1 MRRERALIRGEG
13 GRHSHAWPVDQPE
26 KARGGV
32 RFGVLGPLRIWS
44 GDTTVAVRGRQR
56 ALLGLLALN
65 ANSAVRRDMIVD
77 ALWGDDPPS
86 SAVGIV
92 QTYMSRLRHALDL
105 GHGQGSSCPLL
116 VSSGTAYMLR
126 VTREQLDALAFESGV
141 DCARALQLT
150 GDTGAAV
157 DAYDQALRLWRGD
170 PLADIDD
177 LQPHP
182 AVAGLT
188 RRRAAVIT
196 EYARIASTAGLY
208 DRALPHL
215 RALAGWEPLNERAHA
230 WLMMGLA
237 GSGQQAEALRVYTE
251 LRERLD
257 DQLGIVPCAELR
269 DAYDRVLR
277 QEMPAATGVHAGAA
291 GGWQP
296 VYQLPAEP
304 ADFTGRAEETV
315 GIEATLTSSPGQT
328 GVPLAVVSGMPG
340 AGKTALALHVA
351 HMVRSRFPDGQLWI
365 PLAGT
370 AALPG
375 DPGEI
380 LADLLPVLGVP
391 ASSIPQATGTR
402 AALFRSQ
409 LAGRKV
415 LIVAD
420 DVASPA
426 QIRPLLP
433 GTAGSAMLMTS
444 RAPLALLS
452 GEATVVLGE
461 LSEAEAVRMLA
472 RAVGTRR
479 IAADPDAAAR
489 LVRACGRLPLAIR
502 IVGAKLAARPSWPLS
517 VMADK
522 LTHQRGR
529 LDELEI
535 GELSIRDSILPSY
548 RALGERARRALRML
562 AGLGQ
567 VFCTE
572 RVIAEVLG
580 EPDVASVASEL
591 VGTSL
596 IVPYGVDSSGEPSY
610 LIHQLVRDF
619 AAERLA
625 AGR

>member
-1 MRRERALIRGEG
+1 
-13 GRHSHAWPVDQPE
+13 
-26 KARGGV
+26 
-32 RFGVLGPLRIWS
+32 
-44 GDTTVAVRGRQR
+44 
-56 ALLGLLALN
+56 
-65 ANSAVRRDMIVD
+65 
-77 ALWGDDPPS
+77 
-86 SAVGIV
+86 
-92 QTYMSRLRHALDL
+92 
-105 GHGQGSSCPLL
+105 
-116 VSSGTAYMLR
+116 
-126 VTREQLDALAFESGV
+126 
-141 DCARALQLT
+141 
-150 GDTGAAV
+150 
-157 DAYDQALRLWRGD
+157 
-170 PLADIDD
+170 
-177 LQPHP
+177 
-182 AVAGLT
+182 
-188 RRRAAVIT
+188 
-196 EYARIASTAGLY
+196 
-208 DRALPHL
+208 
-215 RALAGWEPLNERAHA
+215 
-230 WLMMGLA
+230 
-237 GSGQQAEALRVYTE
+237 
-251 LRERLD
+251 
-257 DQLGIVPCAELR
+257 
-269 DAYDRVLR
+269 
-277 QEMPAATGVHAGAA
+277 
-291 GGWQP
+291 
-296 VYQLPAEP
+296 
-304 ADFTGRAEETV
+304 
-315 GIEATLTSSPGQT
+315 
-328 GVPLAVVSGMPG
+328 
-340 AGKTALALHVA
+340 
-351 HMVRSRFPDGQLWI
+351 MVRSRFPDGQLWI

-420 DVASPA
+420 DVASLA

-472 RAVGTRR
+472 RAVGTGR
-479 IAADPDAAAR
+479 IAADPDAAVR

-517 VMADK
+517 VMADR

-548 RALGERARRALRML
+548 RSLGERARRALRML

-572 RVIAEVLG
+572 RVIAKVLG

-596 IVPYGVDSSGEPSY
+596 IVPSGVDSSGEPSY
-610 LIHQLVRDF
+610 LIHRLVRDF